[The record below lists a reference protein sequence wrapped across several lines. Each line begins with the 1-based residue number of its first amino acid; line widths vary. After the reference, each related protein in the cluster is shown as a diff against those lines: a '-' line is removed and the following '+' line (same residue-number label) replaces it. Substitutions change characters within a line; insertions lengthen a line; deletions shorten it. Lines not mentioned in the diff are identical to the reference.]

1 MINISAINQT
11 KAFARQDG
19 ALLALLWISAFA
31 FTIFAPQSS
40 LGGLLALSTPFI
52 VVWRMISFRNYALEG
67 QMSYRR
73 ALVYCMY
80 TFFYSSLIFGVAQ
93 FIYFRFFDD
102 GRFFGIVNSMAM
114 TTQAVYKQNGIDTK
128 EIKDA
133 MTLINSMSPLELSFI
148 IMMYNLIIGW
158 LCSIFLAAFALLRIK
173 K

>member
-1 MINISAINQT
+1 MINIRAINQT

-31 FTIFAPQSS
+31 LTILTPQSS
-40 LGGLLALSTPFI
+40 IGGLLALSTPFF

-67 QMSYRR
+67 SISYRR

-93 FIYFRFFDD
+93 FLYFRFLDQ
-102 GRFFGIVNSMAM
+102 GRFMGTVSTMMLAM
-114 TTQAVYKQNGIDTK
+114 QTAYKQNGIDTK
-128 EIKDA
+128 EINDA
-133 MTLINSMSPLELSFI
+133 MTLINTMTPLELSFM
-148 IMMYNLIIGW
+148 IMMYNLVIGW
-158 LCSIFLAAFALLRIK
+158 ISSIFIAALTKLKTK